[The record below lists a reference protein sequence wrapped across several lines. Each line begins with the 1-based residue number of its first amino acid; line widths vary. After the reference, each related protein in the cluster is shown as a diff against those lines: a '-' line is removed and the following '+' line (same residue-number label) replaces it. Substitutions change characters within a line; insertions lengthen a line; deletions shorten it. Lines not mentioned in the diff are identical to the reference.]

1 MRSLVPFLALA
12 LLAAGCGSEPAAPPP
27 ADGAARGPALLAFET
42 PAPPPA
48 RDPGPA
54 DGGALRFTLPEGW
67 ESMPTSSPVRLAQ
80 ARIPGP
86 GGEANLVVYWFGEG
100 GGGSAEESLQRWLG
114 EIDPAPGAVPV
125 RERFA
130 ANGLAVSWV
139 DATGTLLPNRMG
151 TGPATPQPGSRLLG
165 AVIEGPGG
173 PWFVKATGPE
183 ATLAAAR
190 ADFLAL
196 LATAQAAPRP

>member
-12 LLAAGCGSEPAAPPP
+12 LLAAGCGREPAAPPP
-27 ADGAARGPALLAFET
+27 ADGAARGPALLSFET
-42 PAPPPA
+42 PSPPPA

-54 DGGALRFTLPEGW
+54 DGGALRFTLPESW
-67 ESMPTSSPVRLAQ
+67 MSVPTSSPVRLAQ

-114 EIDPAPGAVPV
+114 EIDPAAGAVPI
-125 RERFA
+125 RERFE

-165 AVIEGPGG
+165 AVIEGTGG

-196 LATAQAAPRP
+196 LATARAAPRP

>member
-139 DATGTLLPNRMG
+139 DATGTLLQNRMG

-196 LATAQAAPRP
+196 LATARAAPRP

>member
-67 ESMPTSSPVRLAQ
+67 VSVPTSSPVRLAQ

-100 GGGSAEESLQRWLG
+100 GGGSTEESLQRWLG
-114 EIDPAPGAVPV
+114 EIDPAAGAVPV
-125 RERFA
+125 RERFE
-130 ANGLAVSWV
+130 ANGLTVSWV

-165 AVIEGPGG
+165 AVIEGSGG

-196 LATAQAAPRP
+196 LATARAASRP